1 MKKIIFSLFLLLITN
16 GSLVQSSEIEQFYY
30 DFDVDPGCDKQELS
44 RAARTS
50 VALETLVNNERL
62 GGMAYYYEG
71 SDDKRY
77 EDIITSVIPGNTLLT
92 MHGVPV
98 VGEYEIKKCPGHEN
112 YGSYGH
118 WR

>member
-50 VALETLVNNERL
+50 VALETLEKLAKIL
-62 GGMAYYYEG
+62 G
-71 SDDKRY
+71 
-77 EDIITSVIPGNTLLT
+77 I
-92 MHGVPV
+92 
-98 VGEYEIKKCPGHEN
+98 EYIRIC
-112 YGSYGH
+112 
-118 WR
+118 